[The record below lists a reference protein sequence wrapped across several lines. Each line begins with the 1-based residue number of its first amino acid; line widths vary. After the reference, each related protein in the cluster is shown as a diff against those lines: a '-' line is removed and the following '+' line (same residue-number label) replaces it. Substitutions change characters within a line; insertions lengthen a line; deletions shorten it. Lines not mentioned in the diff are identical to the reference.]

1 LSAILDEINLLGEIP
16 IEIVKTNKAIHHQ
29 EDEIQNSI
37 LNQKDSAQREISRTV
52 EEIFIRFSSVWKT
65 AQIYESN
72 NLTFIKQI
80 EPLFEIIQN
89 ILNTQVKAIFYF
101 RDNTLFFNT
110 IRVKFDFFS
119 YQNFK
124 FLADEFRKKEIG
136 TIGFKPGLDKKELVQ
151 FVYLLADIGAKKEN
165 VFEELETRIKA
176 QELHHIILEKVQQ
189 PFGLAEDTDPEQVR
203 NNAKK
208 VYVKSITHLREVFK
222 KQEQEERIGLKTTRR
237 LIQAIIDLIMQ
248 DESFMIGLTNVQN
261 YDEYTL
267 NHSANVAI
275 LSICFGRRLGLEK
288 KELADLGISSF
299 FHDIGKLEIPKEIL
313 EKEGKLDENERALIE
328 KHPYHGAGKLILLKE
343 LSYLPV
349 RALYVALEHHL
360 WSNLSGYPKSWRRD
374 AVDLFS
380 RIVKICDVFDAL
392 TTVRPY
398 RKRAFTRDEAMSII
412 LETSGTEFD
421 PILLKVFSN
430 MMGVY
435 PVGTVVTLSSDEL
448 GIVVETNSETAFMLR
463 PKVKLITDEMGNKIN
478 GETVDLTEMEPG
490 TNKFKRTI
498 VKSLDPH
505 TYNIQVADYFLAM

>member
-1 LSAILDEINLLGEIP
+1 MSALPDEIDLIGEIT
-16 IEIVKTNKAIHHQ
+16 IEIEKTDKTAHHQ
-29 EDEIQNSI
+29 EDESHNRIIDYS
-37 LNQKDSAQREISRTV
+37 DSAQREISRTV
-52 EEIFIRFSSVWKT
+52 EEIFIRFSSAWKT
-65 AQIYESN
+65 AQIYEPN
-72 NLTFIKQI
+72 NLTFIKQV
-80 EPLFEIIQN
+80 EPLFGLIQN
-89 ILNTQVKAIFYF
+89 ILNTQLKAVFYF

-110 IRVKFDFFS
+110 VRVKFDFFS

-136 TIGFKPGLDKKELVQ
+136 TIGFKPGLDKEELIQ
-151 FVYLLADIGAKKEN
+151 FVYLLADLDGKKSN
-165 VFEELETRIKA
+165 VFGELASRIKA
-176 QELHHIILEKVQQ
+176 RELHHIILEKIQ
-189 PFGLAEDTDPEQVR
+189 PFGFTEDMNPEQIR
-203 NNAKK
+203 QNAKK
-208 VYVKSITHLREVFK
+208 VYAKSITHLREVFK
-222 KQEQEERIGLKTTRR
+222 KQEQEKRIGLKTTRR
-237 LIQAIIDLIMQ
+237 LIQTIIDLITQ
-248 DESFMIGLTNVQN
+248 DESFTIGLTNVQN

-267 NHSANVAI
+267 NHSTNVAI

-288 KELADLGISSF
+288 KELVDLGISSF

-313 EKEGKLDENERALIE
+313 EKEGKLDDDERALIE

-343 LSYLPV
+343 LSYLPI
-349 RALYVALEHHL
+349 RTLYVALEHHL

-421 PILLKVFSN
+421 PVLLKVFSN

-435 PVGTVVTLSSDEL
+435 PIGTVVALSTDEL

-463 PKVKLITDEMGNKIN
+463 PKVKLITDETGNRIN
-478 GETVDLTEMEPG
+478 GEIVDLTEMKPG
-490 TNKFKRTI
+490 SNRFKRTI
-498 VKSLDPH
+498 VKSLDPYK
-505 TYNIQVADYFLAM
+505 YNIQVADYFLAM

>member
-1 LSAILDEINLLGEIP
+1 LSTILDEINLIGEIP
-16 IEIVKTNKAIHHQ
+16 IEILKENKAGHHE

-37 LNQKDSAQREISRTV
+37 LDYKDSAQREISRTV

-65 AQIYESN
+65 AQIYEPN

-80 EPLFEIIQN
+80 EPLFELIQN
-89 ILNTQVKAIFYF
+89 VLNTQVKAVFYF

-136 TIGFKPGLDKKELVQ
+136 TIGFKPGLDKEELVQ
-151 FVYLLADIGAKKEN
+151 FVYLLADLGAKKDD
-165 VFEELETRIKA
+165 VFKNLEARIKA
-176 QELHHIILEKVQQ
+176 RELHHIILEKVQL
-189 PFGLAEDTDPEQVR
+189 FGFTEEMDPERIRQ
-203 NNAKK
+203 NAKR
-208 VYVKSITHLREVFK
+208 VYAKSITHLREVFK
-222 KQEQEERIGLKTTRR
+222 KQEQEKRIGLRTTRR
-237 LIQAIIDLIMQ
+237 LIQAIIDNIMQ

-267 NHSANVAI
+267 NHSTNVAI

-288 KELADLGISSF
+288 KELVDLGISSF

-313 EKEGKLDENERALIE
+313 DKEGKLDENERALIE

-349 RALYVALEHHL
+349 RALSVALEHHL
-360 WSNLSGYPKSWRRD
+360 WSNLSGYPKSWKRD

-380 RIVKICDVFDAL
+380 RIVKINDVFDAL

-421 PILLKVFSN
+421 PILLKVFAN

-435 PVGTVVTLSSDEL
+435 PIGTLVALNTDEL
-448 GIVVETNSETAFMLR
+448 GIVVETNSDTAFMLR
-463 PKVKLITDEMGNKIN
+463 PKVKLVTDEMGNKMN
-478 GETVDLTEMEPG
+478 GEIVDLTEMNPN
-490 TNKFKRTI
+490 TKRYKRTI

-505 TYNIQVADYFLAM
+505 KYNIQVADYFLAM

>member
-1 LSAILDEINLLGEIP
+1 MSTILDEINLIGEIP
-16 IEIVKTNKAIHHQ
+16 IEILKENKATHHE
-29 EDEIQNSI
+29 EDEIQNNV
-37 LNQKDSAQREISRTV
+37 LDYKDSAQREISKTV

-65 AQIYESN
+65 AQIYEPN

-80 EPLFEIIQN
+80 EPLFELIQN
-89 ILNTQVKAIFYF
+89 ILNTQVKAVFYF

-124 FLADEFRKKEIG
+124 FLSDEFRKKEIG
-136 TIGFKPGLDKKELVQ
+136 TIGFKPGLDKEELVQ
-151 FVYLLADIGAKKEN
+151 FVYLLADLGAKKDDIFEN
-165 VFEELETRIKA
+165 IEARIKA
-176 QELHHIILEKVQQ
+176 RELHHIILEKIQ
-189 PFGLAEDTDPEQVR
+189 PFGFTEEMDPARIRQ
-203 NNAKK
+203 NAKR
-208 VYVKSITHLREVFK
+208 VYAKSITHLREVFK
-222 KQEQEERIGLKTTRR
+222 KQEQEKRIGLRTTRR
-237 LIQAIIDLIMQ
+237 LIQTIIDNIMH

-267 NHSANVAI
+267 NHSTNVAI

-288 KELADLGISSF
+288 KELVDLGISSF

-360 WSNLSGYPKSWRRD
+360 WSNLSGYPKSWKRD
-374 AVDLFS
+374 AVDLYS
-380 RIVKICDVFDAL
+380 RIVKINDVFDAL

-421 PILLKVFSN
+421 PILLKVFAN

-435 PVGTVVTLSSDEL
+435 PIGTLVALNTDEL
-448 GIVVETNSETAFMLR
+448 GIVVETNSDTAFMLR
-463 PKVKLITDEMGNKIN
+463 PKVKLVTDEMGNKIN
-478 GETVDLTEMEPG
+478 GEIVDLTEMNPN
-490 TNKFKRTI
+490 TNRYKRTI

-505 TYNIQVADYFLAM
+505 KYNIQVADYFLAM

>member
-1 LSAILDEINLLGEIP
+1 MKS
-16 IEIVKTNKAIHHQ
+16 NKAIQ
-29 EDEIQNSI
+29 
-37 LNQKDSAQREISRTV
+37 NQKDESQNRILDYSDSEQREISRTV
-52 EEIFIRFSSVWKT
+52 EEIFIRFSSAWKT

-80 EPLFEIIQN
+80 EPLFELIQN
-89 ILNTQVKAIFYF
+89 ILNTHIKAVFYF

-136 TIGFKPGLDKKELVQ
+136 TIGFKPGLDKEELIQ
-151 FVYLLADIGAKKEN
+151 FVYLLAKLGAKKEN
-165 VFEELETRIKA
+165 VFEELAARIKIR
-176 QELHHIILEKVQQ
+176 ELHHIILEKVQQ
-189 PFGLAEDTDPEQVR
+189 PFSHAEDTDLDQIR
-203 NNAKK
+203 QNAKK
-208 VYVKSITHLREVFK
+208 VYAKSITHLREVFEK
-222 KQEQEERIGLKTTRR
+222 QKQEKRIGLRTTRR

-288 KELADLGISSF
+288 KELVDLGISSF

-343 LSYLPV
+343 LSYLPI

-360 WSNLSGYPKSWRRD
+360 WANLSGYPKSWKRE

-421 PILLKVFSN
+421 PTLVKAFAN

-435 PVGTVVTLSSDEL
+435 PIGTLVALNTDEL
-448 GIVVETNSETAFMLR
+448 GIVVEPNPDTAFMLR
-463 PKVKLITDEMGNKIN
+463 PKVKLIVDEMGNKIN
-478 GETVDLTEMEPG
+478 GEIVDLTEMDPKK
-490 TNKFKRTI
+490 NRYKRTI
-498 VKSLDPH
+498 VKSLEPH
-505 TYNIQVADYFLAM
+505 TYNIQIADYFLAM

>member
-1 LSAILDEINLLGEIP
+1 LPTILDEINLIGEIL
-16 IEIVKTNKAIHHQ
+16 IEILKENKTVHHE

-37 LNQKDSAQREISRTV
+37 LDYKDSTQREISRTV
-52 EEIFIRFSSVWKT
+52 EEIFIRFSSAWKT
-65 AQIYESN
+65 AQIYEPN

-80 EPLFEIIQN
+80 EPLFELIQN
-89 ILNTQVKAIFYF
+89 ILNTQVKAVFYF

-119 YQNFK
+119 YQNFR

-136 TIGFKPGLDKKELVQ
+136 TIGFKPGLDKEELVQ
-151 FVYLLADIGAKKEN
+151 FVYLLADLEAKKEN
-165 VFEELETRIKA
+165 IFEDLEARIKA
-176 QELHHIILEKVQQ
+176 RELHHIILEKLQQ
-189 PFGLAEDTDPEQVR
+189 PFGLSEETDPEQVR
-203 NNAKK
+203 QNAKR
-208 VYVKSITHLREVFK
+208 VYAKSITHLREVFK
-222 KQEQEERIGLKTTRR
+222 KQEQEKRIGFKTTRR
-237 LIQAIIDLIMQ
+237 LIQTIIDHIMQ

-288 KELADLGISSF
+288 KELVDLGISSF

-313 EKEGKLDENERALIE
+313 EKEGKLDEDERALIE
-328 KHPYHGAGKLILLKE
+328 KHPYHGAGKLMLLKE
-343 LSYLPV
+343 LSYLPI

-360 WSNLSGYPKSWRRD
+360 WANLSGYPKSWKRD
-374 AVDLFS
+374 AVGLFS

-392 TTVRPY
+392 TTIRPY

-421 PILLKVFSN
+421 PILLKVFAN
-430 MMGVY
+430 MMGIY
-435 PVGTVVTLSSDEL
+435 PIGTLVALNTDEL
-448 GIVVETNSETAFMLR
+448 GIVVETNSDTAFMLR
-463 PKVKLITDEMGNKIN
+463 PKLKLITDEMGNKLY
-478 GETVDLTEMEPG
+478 GEIVDLTEMDSD
-490 TNKFKRTI
+490 TNRYKRTI

-505 TYNIQVADYFLAM
+505 KYNIQVADYFLAM